1 MSLKFKAALAA
12 IAMGFA
18 GPVLAEYPEKPVT
31 FIVPWPPGDLEDV
44 LTRMI
49 ADDFVNGYLFQLAQ
63 LSVARAELDG
73 LWVNAPTQA
82 TDLTGVSW
90 KP

>member
-1 MSLKFKAALAA
+1 MLQQAQ
-12 IAMGFA
+12 
-18 GPVLAEYPEKPVT
+18 
-31 FIVPWPPGDLEDV
+31 
-44 LTRMI
+44 RMI

-63 LSVARAELDG
+63 LSVARAELEG

-90 KP
+90 TR